1 VLAVDAALPLL
12 PGSLSDLL
20 VRLAGTEW
28 RQLVINPF
36 GFSKFYYYYY
46 NNNNYTQNSS
56 CF

>member
-1 VLAVDAALPLL
+1 MLAVDAALPLL